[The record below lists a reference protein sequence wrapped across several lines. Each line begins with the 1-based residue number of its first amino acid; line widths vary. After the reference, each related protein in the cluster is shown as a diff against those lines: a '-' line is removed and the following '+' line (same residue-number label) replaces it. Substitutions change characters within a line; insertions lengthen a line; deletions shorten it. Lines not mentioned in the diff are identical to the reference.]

1 MFIVEVYGMKKKISL
16 ILNILLLVLEV
27 IGFIVLFKS
36 GYSLQ
41 YEFYT
46 EDSNILGLF
55 SSLLLVIC
63 MLSKEKTPR
72 WVHILKYMATIGLS
86 LTLFVVV
93 FVLIPMADFNYQ
105 FYLFE
110 GTMLYQHFLC
120 PLLAII
126 TFIFFDD
133 LGKFNKDDV
142 LYGLTFTIIYAV
154 VLITLNIIG
163 VVEGPYPFLMVRNQT
178 ILVSVIWA
186 LCLLGFAYLLAY
198 TLGKLYKDAR
208 KRNRRF

>member
-1 MFIVEVYGMKKKISL
+1 MFIVEVYGMKKTISL
-16 ILNILLLVLEV
+16 ILNILMIVLEV
-27 IGFIVLFKS
+27 IGFAILFKS

-41 YEFYT
+41 YEYYT

-86 LTLFVVV
+86 LTLFVVI
-93 FVLIPMADFNYQ
+93 FVLIPMSDFNYQ

-120 PLLAII
+120 PVLAII
-126 TFIFFDD
+126 TFIFFDE
-133 LGKFNKDDV
+133 LGEFEIKDV
-142 LYGLTFTIIYAV
+142 IYGLIFTVIYAI
-154 VLITLNIIG
+154 VLISLNIAGI
-163 VVEGPYPFLMVRNQT
+163 VDGPYPFLMVRDQT
-178 ILVSVIWA
+178 ILVSFIWA
-186 LCLLGFAYLLAY
+186 LCLLGFAYFLAY
-198 TLGKLYKDAR
+198 TLSKLYKDMR
-208 KRNRRF
+208 GDKKR